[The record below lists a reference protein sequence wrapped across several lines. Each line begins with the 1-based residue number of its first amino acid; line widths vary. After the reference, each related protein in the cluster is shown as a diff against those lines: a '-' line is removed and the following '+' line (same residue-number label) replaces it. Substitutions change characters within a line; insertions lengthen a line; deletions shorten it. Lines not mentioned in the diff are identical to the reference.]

1 MARKSKFSEA
11 QIIAAIKEC
20 EAGATAKDVARRMGV
35 SYETM
40 NRWKAKYGGMTVS
53 EAQEKKRLED
63 ENTKLRKLVAQF
75 ALENESLKVAL
86 GKRW

>member
-1 MARKSKFSEA
+1 MARKSQFSEA
-11 QIIAAIKEC
+11 QILGAIKEC
-20 EAGATAKDVARRMGV
+20 EAGVPAKDVARKMGV

-40 NRWKAKYGGMTVS
+40 NRWRAKYGGMTVS

-75 ALENESLKVAL
+75 ALEVESLKVAL
-86 GKRW
+86 GKKW

>member
-1 MARKSKFSEA
+1 MARKSNFSEA

-20 EAGATAKDVARRMGV
+20 EAGAAAKDVARKIGV
-35 SYETM
+35 SYETL